1 MPSVVPPRASV
12 DRAELTRTGASASLA
27 ALRGHALELLPTVT
41 AGYLETGAGDQ
52 GTVHLNTADFER
64 VRLAPH
70 VLRDVAEVSTAT
82 TLLGRRV
89 ASPLAVAP
97 VGAHGLFHPTAEC
110 GTASGA
116 DAAGLPMSLS
126 AYSNTPIEQVARH
139 TGAGVWAQINVPP
152 DRQYLWGFLDRVQHC
167 AEAVV
172 ITVDTPV
179 VGARESQVWDGLT
192 LPDGLAYPMQDGLD
206 PRSERGDSIYRSA
219 LDAGFTLS
227 VLEDVVER
235 SPLPVIVKG
244 FLRGDDAR
252 AAVQAGAAAVIVS
265 NHGGRNL
272 DSGLSTIR
280 ALPAV
285 SAAVDGQVPVL
296 IDGGIRRGTDIL
308 KALALGARGVL
319 VGRPVMWGLTVGG
332 ADGVQHVLSTLKRE
346 LAMAMALCGVRTV
359 DDITPDLIHDQQW
372 NSH

>member
-1 MPSVVPPRASV
+1 MSTVVPPRAIV
-12 DRAELTRTGASASLA
+12 DRSELIAGSPLA
-27 ALRGHALELLPTVT
+27 AVKDQALGLLPALT

-52 GTVHLNTADFER
+52 KTVRLNTGDFDR

-70 VLRDVAEVSTAT
+70 VLRDVTELSTAT
-82 TLLGRRV
+82 TLFGRHLS
-89 ASPLAVAP
+89 SPLVVAP
-97 VGAHGLFHPTAEC
+97 VGSHGLFHPAAEC

-116 DAAGLPMSLS
+116 DAAGLPMVLS
-126 AYSNTPIEQVARH
+126 AYSNTPIERVAGH

-152 DRQYLWGFLDRVQHC
+152 DRQYLRRFLDRVQHC

-172 ITVDTPV
+172 VTVDTPV

-192 LPDGLAYPMQDGLD
+192 LPDGLTHPMQDGLD
-206 PRSERGDSIYRSA
+206 PRPERGDSIYRSA

-244 FLRGDDAR
+244 LLRGDDAR

-296 IDGGIRRGTDIL
+296 TDGGIRRGTDIL
-308 KALALGARGVL
+308 KALALGASGVL
-319 VGRPVMWGLTVGG
+319 VGRPVMWGLTVAG
-332 ADGVQHVLSTLKRE
+332 AAGVRHVLSTLKRE
-346 LAMAMALCGVRTV
+346 FAMAMALCGVRTV
-359 DDITPDLIHDQQW
+359 HDITPDLIHDQQW